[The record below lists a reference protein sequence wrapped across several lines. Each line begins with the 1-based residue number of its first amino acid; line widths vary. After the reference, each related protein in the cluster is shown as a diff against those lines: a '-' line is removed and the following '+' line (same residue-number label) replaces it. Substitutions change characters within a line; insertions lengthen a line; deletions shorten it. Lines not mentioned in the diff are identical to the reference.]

1 MIKICQYDKNK
12 LALLEIEFAYTNN
25 DFFLTY
31 GLYKLDYCL
40 SLYKRDR
47 EEWFI
52 VRILDPFLLKTVS
65 DSLATIR
72 DITIYTMDGNY
83 FWACG
88 TTIKGEYL
96 QHILDGLQER
106 KFPGHDVP
114 IERVRIDETIHE
126 LDYEA
131 LLRKGKL

>member
-1 MIKICQYDKNK
+1 MIKICQYDKSK
-12 LALLEIEFAYTNN
+12 LALLEVEFAYTNN

-83 FWACG
+83 FWTYG
-88 TTIKGEYL
+88 TTIKGEHL
-96 QHILDGLQER
+96 QHILDDLQER
-106 KFPGHDVP
+106 EFPGHDVQ
-114 IERVRIDETIHE
+114 IERVRIDETVHE